1 MEASGEEG
9 GRGLGR
15 GNVVM
20 TAQHVAEGQGR
31 RTKQASKLKDDD
43 DDDGVVSASWTP
55 K

>member
-1 MEASGEEG
+1 
-9 GRGLGR
+9 
-15 GNVVM
+15 M

-43 DDDGVVSASWTP
+43 DDDNVFASWDT

>member
-43 DDDGVVSASWTP
+43 DGGVVSASWTT